1 MGTGWKVDTEQ
12 IRAHAENVALLRDRF
27 GAVKSASTHISQ
39 NDAAYGTLCGWISG
53 ILEGRHGRQDQ
64 LIADVEENLAIV
76 CQELRKTAENYDSID
91 GEAKKNLRKFLER
104 LER

>member
-1 MGTGWKVDTEQ
+1 MGTGWQVDPEQ
-12 IRAHAENVALLRDRF
+12 IRAHAENVAMLRDRF

-53 ILEGRHGRQDQ
+53 ILEGRHARQDL
-64 LIADVEENLAIV
+64 LIAGVEENLAV
-76 CQELRKTAENYDSID
+76 VVQELRKTAEMYENID
-91 GEAKKNLRKFLER
+91 GDAKKKLHKFLER